1 MLSYFF
7 IIFSDNNDIYVFR
20 GYFTKYII
28 LIKILKKT
36 SFVFENISGT
46 VEGGKKV
53 DTPLESLPPYESKSK
68 KNLKN
73 SAPFPRYRDSCKKK
87 SH

>member
-1 MLSYFF
+1 MFLG
-7 IIFSDNNDIYVFR
+7 DILPK
-20 GYFTKYII
+20 TSLK
-28 LIKILKKT
+28 IKILKKT

-68 KNLKN
+68 KKRIW
-73 SAPFPRYRDSCKKK
+73 PR
-87 SH
+87 